1 MDADLNPFETPREMH
16 GPPDGE
22 VKALTRV
29 PDGQARLPAPKPP
42 AAKKGAAHAER
53 LKGAMRKVSA
63 ASDATGVLDKMA
75 LATKAGWASP
85 PPAAVE
91 PEKLSL
97 NPWAASS
104 LHAAEPKVE
113 GSGFALPPELQL
125 KPCEELPYES
135 LEVLINAENV
145 WANIQAYNV
154 TSLGFDLTD
163 ETRWHPFI
171 VPKVYDPPPPRPFYS
186 TSKVAAKLP
195 EQRLAALTATL
206 GTKLRAEYT
215 SWRLTRSMRMRFNS
229 KVQSVLEEGL
239 ALLEQA
245 RCSSSSTAQ
254 MEVDKWRGRLMAA
267 TPPDHRFR
275 GRALTFSTTDV
286 DEIVEHIMTTYPY
299 HEEGH
304 RDATFAIAVATFPHY
319 CAVPRRTAAAV
330 GTAHGG
336 ETPGGV
342 AWAQRGALG
351 ALGGSAS
358 LAVSTPRPRPA
369 WPSHLATRRAAR
381 HSPTPK
387 QVTAMWVYI
396 AVIVPHKDASQGK
409 EANTQHPNP
418 RPGP

>member
-1 MDADLNPFETPREMH
+1 VDADLNPFETPREMH

-63 ASDATGVLDKMA
+63 ASEATGMLDQMA
-75 LATKAGWASP
+75 LGTKAGWAAP
-85 PPAAVE
+85 PPAAAE
-91 PEKLSL
+91 QEKASL
-97 NPWAASS
+97 TPWAAG
-104 LHAAEPKVE
+104 HAAQQKVE
-113 GSGFALPPELQL
+113 ASGFALPPELQL

-206 GTKLRAEYT
+206 ATKLRAEYT

-267 TPPDHRFR
+267 APPDHRFR

-304 RDATFAIAVATFPHY
+304 RDATFAIAIATFPHY
-319 CAVPRRTAAAV
+319 CAAPRRTAASV
-330 GTAHGG
+330 GTGHGG
-336 ETPGGV
+336 DPRGVWRGRNEALWAPLV
-342 AWAQRGALG
+342 AWPLTQ
-351 ALGGSAS
+351 S
-358 LAVSTPRPRPA
+358 LPPSPPA
-369 WPSHLATRRAAR
+369 WPSHLVTRRAAR
-381 HSPTPK
+381 HSPTPN
-387 QVTAMWVYI
+387 QVTAIWVYI

-409 EANTQHPNP
+409 EANT
-418 RPGP
+418 

>member
-1 MDADLNPFETPREMH
+1 M
-16 GPPDGE
+16 
-22 VKALTRV
+22 
-29 PDGQARLPAPKPP
+29 
-42 AAKKGAAHAER
+42 
-53 LKGAMRKVSA
+53 
-63 ASDATGVLDKMA
+63 
-75 LATKAGWASP
+75 
-85 PPAAVE
+85 
-91 PEKLSL
+91 
-97 NPWAASS
+97 
-104 LHAAEPKVE
+104 E

-267 TPPDHRFR
+267 TPPDHHFR
-275 GRALTFSTTDV
+275 GRALRMPHRVGRLSRGRWLMTVTHAHSPDPGERVCFFATLV
-286 DEIVEHIMTTYPY
+286 DWGWGSEYS
-299 HEEGH
+299 
-304 RDATFAIAVATFPHY
+304 
-319 CAVPRRTAAAV
+319 CAVCF
-330 GTAHGG
+330 
-336 ETPGGV
+336 E
-342 AWAQRGALG
+342 
-351 ALGGSAS
+351 
-358 LAVSTPRPRPA
+358 
-369 WPSHLATRRAAR
+369 
-381 HSPTPK
+381 
-387 QVTAMWVYI
+387 
-396 AVIVPHKDASQGK
+396 
-409 EANTQHPNP
+409 
-418 RPGP
+418 

>member
-63 ASDATGVLDKMA
+63 ASEATSVLDKMA

-104 LHAAEPKVE
+104 LHAAEKVE

-304 RDATFAIAVATFPHY
+304 RDATFAIAIATFPHY

-351 ALGGSAS
+351 ALGGLAS
-358 LAVSTPRPRPA
+358 HAVPPPLPPLA

-381 HSPTPK
+381 HSPTPH